1 MLHEAARAR
10 GIPYYSTINYYTD
23 GLPPTMEGGS
33 HYRLRSRRST
43 IVAQNRS
50 RALRKNHRARNM

>member
-10 GIPYYSTINYYTD
+10 DIPYYSTINYYTD
-23 GLPPTMEGGS
+23 GLPPTMKRGS

-43 IVAQNRS
+43 LVAQNRS
-50 RALRKNHRARNM
+50 RALCKNQQARNM